1 MKIKI
6 VLLAT
11 LLLAFSS
18 IAVAQRRTKPV
29 DPNVIVKN
37 LYAAQKAGSGPF
49 FQTKSRAIVDKY
61 FRKDLADLIWKDAV
75 AANGEVGAIGFD
87 PLFGSQDP
95 QITDFVIMDTGWGG
109 DSKFGPDFE
118 AVVQVTFKDSGK
130 ERMVSYQ
137 FNQGRDKT
145 WKIYD
150 VHYRGNEPEVRLAT
164 VLKNAGEASY
174 PKQSLE
180 QLVTNVAFAW
190 SEGNLSSLDARRPY
204 VGSVRVVVE
213 VQAGEPSLV
222 ERKTFRTLAQID
234 RWFKQ
239 RARGDGLRR
248 NMGSFEQCSKGVC
261 TFEQSGML
269 HNNLYLKKITYG
281 MRKGRPYIKAIYID
295 DGA

>member
-1 MKIKI
+1 MKLKI
-6 VLLAT
+6 VLLAAI
-11 LLLAFSS
+11 LLAFGSTG
-18 IAVAQRRTKPV
+18 AAQRRTKPV
-29 DPNVIVKN
+29 DPHVIVKN

-49 FQTKSRAIVDKY
+49 FQTKNRALVDKY
-61 FRKDLADLIWKDAV
+61 FRRDLADLIWKDAV

-87 PLFGSQDP
+87 PLYGSQDP
-95 QITDFVIMDTGWGG
+95 QITEFVIMDTGWGG
-109 DSKFGPDFE
+109 DSKFGSDDQ

-137 FNQGRDKT
+137 FNQGRHKT
-145 WKIYD
+145 WKIFD
-150 VHYRGNEPEVRLAT
+150 VHYRGDEPEVRLAT
-164 VLKNAGEASY
+164 VLKKAGEASY
-174 PKQSLE
+174 PKQSIE
-180 QLVTNVAFAW
+180 QLATNVAFAW

-213 VQAGEPSLV
+213 VTVGEPSLT
-222 ERKTFRTLAQID
+222 ERKTFRTLAAID

-239 RARGDGLRR
+239 REREDGPRR
-248 NMGSFEQCSKGVC
+248 NMGSFERCSKGAC

-281 MRKGRPYIKAIYID
+281 TSKGRPYIKAIYIE